1 MQLRE
6 VALYP
11 WMFFNF
17 NFRMAVEN
25 NPTQKKN
32 STRYEFL
39 SDFIAQNP
47 LSQSTMR
54 RQHPF

>member
-1 MQLRE
+1 
-6 VALYP
+6 
-11 WMFFNF
+11 
-17 NFRMAVEN
+17 MAVE